1 MTVYFTSDLH
11 FGHANIIK
19 YCNRP
24 YSSVEE
30 MNIALID
37 NWNAL
42 VNPDDT
48 VYLLGDVSF
57 LPAAQTDGILNR
69 LLGKIHL
76 VKGNHDK
83 PSKLNLGRF
92 ASVSDIL
99 DTKVTGRLDNWHV
112 SGGMLSK
119 HIVMCHYAFK
129 VWNGSHHGNWHL
141 YGHSH
146 GTLPDDPTSLSID
159 VGVDSHGYKPLS
171 FSELHAIMGRKN
183 KFKPVDHHGRPGYTG
198 E

>member
-1 MTVYFTSDLH
+1 MTLWFSSDLH

-24 YSSVEE
+24 FSSVDE

-42 VNPDDT
+42 VNPDDE

-76 VKGNHDK
+76 VKGNHDR
-83 PSKLNLGRF
+83 PAKLNLNRF
-92 ASVSDIL
+92 ASVSDLL
-99 DTKVTGRLDNWHV
+99 DVKLTGRLDNWHV
-112 SGGMLSK
+112 NGGMLAK
-119 HIVMCHYAFK
+119 NIVMCHYAMK
-129 VWNGSHHGNWHL
+129 VWNGRHHGNWHL

-146 GTLPDDPTSLSID
+146 NTLPDDPASLSID
-159 VGVDSHGYKPLS
+159 VGVDGHDYKPLS
-171 FSELHAIMGRKN
+171 FSQIHGIMAKKS
-183 KFKPVDHHGRPGYTG
+183 KFKAVDHHGRRGYTG